1 MPEPSTGNIG
11 DSFRVTVIIPCHN
24 HASFL
29 ERSVDSV
36 VTQDYENKKI
46 IIINDGSSDNSL
58 EVATD
63 LSRRH
68 DNIKVISNESP
79 TGPSA
84 ARNSGIRHAWD
95 DTDFFMMLDA
105 DDIYLP
111 GKISKSVDIISKD
124 VQNIGVV
131 YSDDLI
137 EHVSS
142 GSVILEIR
150 RPYTRSEIEVECIL
164 PNTSLV
170 SKVALSEM
178 GLYDEDMWTAED
190 WDLWLRVTENFVAVH
205 IPEPLSKHYLTGHNS
220 SDIVSKDVWNE
231 NWAKIRERV
240 ARSHR

>member
-1 MPEPSTGNIG
+1 MPEPSTENVG

-58 EVATD
+58 EVAAD

-68 DNIKVISNESP
+68 DNIEVISNESP

-84 ARNSGIRHAWD
+84 ARNSGIRYAWD

-111 GKISKSVDIISKD
+111 GKISKSVGIISKD

-131 YSDDLI
+131 YSDDLV

-142 GSVILEIR
+142 GSVVLEVR

-170 SKVALSEM
+170 SKFALSKT
-178 GLYDEDMWTAED
+178 GLYDEDMRTAED

-205 IPEPLSKHYLTGHNS
+205 IPEPLSKHYITGSNS
-220 SDIVSKDVWNE
+220 SDVVSKDVWNK
-231 NWAKIRERV
+231 NWTKIRERV
-240 ARSHR
+240 ARSRR